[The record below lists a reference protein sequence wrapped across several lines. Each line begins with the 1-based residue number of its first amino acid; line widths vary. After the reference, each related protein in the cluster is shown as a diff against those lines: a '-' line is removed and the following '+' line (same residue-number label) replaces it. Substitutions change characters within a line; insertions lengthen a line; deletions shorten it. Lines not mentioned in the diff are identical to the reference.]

1 MREAETAPAQGLFLT
16 HKSTFCKLVKTVL
29 FLIGCTL
36 ALDDLVNRRYFAMG
50 KWCWGRPYGAK
61 HKLDLPSFIPLDQDP
76 LCNA

>member
-36 ALDDLVNRRYFAMG
+36 ALDDLVNRRYFA
-50 KWCWGRPYGAK
+50 YG
-61 HKLDLPSFIPLDQDP
+61 
-76 LCNA
+76 